1 MVRGWRRAGAGAGT
15 GLMVF
20 ERARDLSP
28 PRRAVKAAQGRA
40 GATIAPR
47 LSAILMLW

>member
-1 MVRGWRRAGAGAGT
+1 MVRGWRGAGAG
-15 GLMVF
+15 LVVF